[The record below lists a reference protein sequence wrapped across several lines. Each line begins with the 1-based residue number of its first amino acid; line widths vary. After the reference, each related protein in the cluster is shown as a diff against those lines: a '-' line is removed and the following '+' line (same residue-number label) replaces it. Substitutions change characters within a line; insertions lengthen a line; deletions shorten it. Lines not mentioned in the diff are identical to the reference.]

1 MLCVYTV
8 ITHFE
13 KVTNTWGC
21 HGFDARTASA
31 EGKPSRYNLRGGESQ
46 RCWLAET
53 QDKQV
58 DERSRS
64 NSLKKP
70 RGCHGFDVVIGISGL
85 RVRELFSVING
96 QIKLNDNNVV
106 SMADY
111 RAQRLAA

>member
-13 KVTNTWGC
+13 KVTNTW
-21 HGFDARTASA
+21 
-31 EGKPSRYNLRGGESQ
+31 
-46 RCWLAET
+46 
-53 QDKQV
+53 
-58 DERSRS
+58 
-64 NSLKKP
+64 
-70 RGCHGFDVVIGISGL
+70 GCHGFDVVIGISGL